1 LSSLNIDPPKELLA
15 LALDAP
21 YLADIYKSVL
31 QLKQCGAFVVKV
43 TDKNKR
49 FFEEEDGDITT
60 LGVIMSHLPIDI
72 RMGKLVVM
80 GHVYCERRFNRKR
93 TKGADLAET
102 QTELTKGFPDNEW
115 LSRRH
120 P

>member
-1 LSSLNIDPPKELLA
+1 MSSLNIGPPKELLA

-80 GHVYCERRFNRKR
+80 GHVFNVLKDCIII
-93 TKGADLAET
+93 AACLST
-102 QTELTKGFPDNEW
+102 QGFYHFLYFLN
-115 LSRRH
+115 
-120 P
+120 